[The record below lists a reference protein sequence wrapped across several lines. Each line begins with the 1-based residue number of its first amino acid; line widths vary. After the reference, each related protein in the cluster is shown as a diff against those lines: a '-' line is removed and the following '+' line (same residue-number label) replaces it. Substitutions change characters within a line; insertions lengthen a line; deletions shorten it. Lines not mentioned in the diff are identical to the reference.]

1 MFLLLAASSV
11 AAPAF
16 MFVIRFLAP
25 RASIAFDAVGVAAM
39 YGFGLC
45 TARAVFD
52 IVVKDTV
59 MMTEVHKVFYDPVFF
74 GQRGLFRRV
83 RAVYRLVDAVPPLSY
98 RSLKNA
104 SVLPCGTEFF
114 LARKP

>member
-1 MFLLLAASSV
+1 
-11 AAPAF
+11 

-59 MMTEVHKVFYDPVFF
+59 MMTEVHKVFYDPVFL
-74 GQRGLFRRV
+74 GSGAYLGVYALYIGWWTLFRR
-83 RAVYRLVDAVPPLSY
+83 YR
-98 RSLKNA
+98 
-104 SVLPCGTEFF
+104 TEV
-114 LARKP
+114 